1 MIKYYYS
8 SAKIRQENSKNV
20 INREVTSA
28 KDDIQVRNPRTTTRT
43 STNQFF
49 ADQKYQ
55 DEKVS
60 GSLLKAI
67 KTACTAIRSKMTNP
81 VKSGSSYI
89 ETMNTPTYGMH
100 PNSTIFKVIF
110 KFQKSE
116 KLQKINGVIQSGE
129 FSNLAPFSYWPRA

>member
-28 KDDIQVRNPRTTTRT
+28 KDDIQVRNPRTRT
-43 STNQFF
+43 VINGHPRTLEDGEHRKTAGECS
-49 ADQKYQ
+49 
-55 DEKVS
+55 KVR
-60 GSLLKAI
+60 GFLMKAI
-67 KTACTAIRSKMTNP
+67 KTACSAIRSKMTNP

-100 PNSTIFKVIF
+100 RNSAK
-110 KFQKSE
+110 
-116 KLQKINGVIQSGE
+116 
-129 FSNLAPFSYWPRA
+129 NLIVS

>member
-28 KDDIQVRNPRTTTRT
+28 KDDIQARDLRSMDGQVTDPWAAKNVGNLKIP
-43 STNQFF
+43 
-49 ADQKYQ
+49 D
-55 DEKVS
+55 
-60 GSLLKAI
+60 KAI
-67 KTACTAIRSKMTNP
+67 KTACTAIRTKMTNP

-100 PNSTIFKVIF
+100 QNSA
-110 KFQKSE
+110 KF
-116 KLQKINGVIQSGE
+116 
-129 FSNLAPFSYWPRA
+129 Y

>member
-28 KDDIQVRNPRTTTRT
+28 KDDIQARNPRTCTVINGRPRT
-43 STNQFF
+43 LEDVKRRKILRGF
-49 ADQKYQ
+49 
-55 DEKVS
+55 
-60 GSLLKAI
+60 LMKAI
-67 KTACTAIRSKMTNP
+67 KTACSAIRSKMTNP

-100 PNSTIFKVIF
+100 RNSAK
-110 KFQKSE
+110 
-116 KLQKINGVIQSGE
+116 
-129 FSNLAPFSYWPRA
+129 NLIVS